1 MNKNKKQVGLLG
13 YIDMLLGVILEF
25 FEAILFKRSRN
36 GKIKI
41 TSGSIL
47 QKTGGKRGNTSI
59 L

>member
-1 MNKNKKQVGLLG
+1 
-13 YIDMLLGVILEF
+13 MLLGVILEF
-25 FEAILFKRSRN
+25 FEAILFKRSRD